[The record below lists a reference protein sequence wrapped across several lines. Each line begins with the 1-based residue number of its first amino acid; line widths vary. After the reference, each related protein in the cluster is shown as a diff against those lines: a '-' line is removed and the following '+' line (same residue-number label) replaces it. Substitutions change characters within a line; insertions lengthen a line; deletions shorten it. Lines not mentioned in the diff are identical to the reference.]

1 MFFGN
6 NIAIRIFERVSHVCI
21 GNLMLC
27 TEVNLTFFPPIGVIL
42 YDKACLVGL
51 YTSVCTFY
59 SLNKV
64 IQTLVLSVDNNIYGT
79 CIRCPWE
86 IERTT
91 QSQSRIKKNIRFFI
105 LHHFIPRIHG
115 KQGEVL
121 TFMLIAKLK

>member
-1 MFFGN
+1 
-6 NIAIRIFERVSHVCI
+6 
-21 GNLMLC
+21 MLC
-27 TEVNLTFFPPIGVIL
+27 TEISLAFFPPIGIVL
-42 YDKACLVGL
+42 YYKTSLIGL
-51 YTSVCTFY
+51 YTSIGTLN

-86 IERTT
+86 IKRTT
-91 QSQSRIKKNIRFFI
+91 QSQTCIKKNIAFFI

>member
-1 MFFGN
+1 
-6 NIAIRIFERVSHVCI
+6 
-21 GNLMLC
+21 MLC
-27 TEVNLTFFPPIGVIL
+27 TEVNLTFFPPIGIVL
-42 YDKACLVGL
+42 YYKTCLVGL

-59 SLNKV
+59 SLGKMV
-64 IQTLVLSVDNNIYGT
+64 QALIFPVDNNIYGT

-86 IERTT
+86 IKRTT
-91 QSQSRIKKNIRFFI
+91 QSQSRIKKNIRFLI